1 MRKLLYLLVPA
12 MLTCVAA
19 FAQDRSLAGRVTD
32 EKAQPIA
39 GASVAIK
46 NTRIGTSTDAN
57 GNFAL
62 TVPSSAKSLVISA
75 VGFVL
80 QEIAITS
87 QSSFSISLKQDANVM
102 ENVVVTGYTREKR
115 SNFAGAATVLSS
127 KTVETVPVGAFDQA
141 LQGRAPG
148 VLVNSGGGQPG
159 SSANIQIRG
168 PQSISGAFAQP
179 LFVIDG
185 VPMPSFD
192 MQTINPNDFESLTVL
207 KDASAS
213 ALYGARGGAGVIVIS
228 TKRGKAGVTN
238 LTLRTQVGFT
248 QKPDFSRLRK
258 MNSAEILEYEERL
271 GLATGAS
278 NNQFSVPGWVYSP
291 LNPANANLPETG
303 ATPFAASKARYKSIL
318 DSIRGIDMDY
328 SDVFYRQG
336 ISQTHELNMSAGNDK
351 TRLFLS
357 GQYFDQEGIDKGS
370 SLTRYTARFNIEH
383 TNNKLTVT
391 WNTLVGFSKT
401 MFSEGDW
408 LGNSARNPFQ
418 MTFRAKPYEN
428 PFKADG
434 TPNFGVSTSLNNK
447 VVANL
452 LEGIQNSTWRQNQ
465 IKANSGLTIQYRLTD
480 KVTFRNIVGLDVS
493 SDNFTRFVVPNSYI
507 GSLQTFNSGTY
518 LDAYRII
525 SQLVNTSSVIYNSRI
540 GEKHELE
547 VGAFY
552 EVVRGK
558 QKGFGMQ
565 MYNLDP
571 RLGETGQNAAALALT
586 AAQLP
591 FAQLATGASSGF
603 GIQSYFAT
611 ARYSYDNKYIFTGN
625 IRRDGTSRIVNPANK
640 EVTSWSAGVIWNALR
655 EPFLEN
661 KSFLTDLRLR
671 ASYGIVPNIASIPT
685 NNYAIRAIFN
695 ITNFQGP
702 QVPSYGAATYP
713 GTSIPGQNP
722 ATSGNPELKIERV
735 QKANIGVDLA
745 FWANRARVT
754 MELYRNRTVDLYVR
768 KPLSAI
774 TGFANLDINAGIM
787 TNKGVELQVSV
798 DVIKNRDL
806 TITLG
811 GNHAINKNNIEDLG
825 PVTEYVLGTFLI
837 KEGLPYGTHYTTNYL
852 GADPGTGKPIFEGT
866 DGKPT
871 TDAAKA
877 ANLAK
882 FGTFIPVHVGGATL
896 DITYKRFSIGALFS
910 YQFDVVRSNN
920 QKNWM
925 MNGTIGFHATVNA
938 RRDLLEDQWRK
949 PGDQKFIH
957 SPLYDRGF
965 SSTDLEDAK
974 FLRLRNLVVA
984 YQIPAIKLNGS
995 QVLRGGRFYIQG
1007 QNLAIWSPW
1016 TGTDPE
1022 DNNNISLNEYP
1033 NPKMIVVGLDIN
1045 F

>member
-1 MRKLLYLLVPA
+1 MRKLLYFIVPA
-12 MLTCVAA
+12 LLTCLTV

-32 EKAQPIA
+32 EKSQPIA

-62 TVPSSAKSLVISA
+62 TVPASAKAVVISA

-80 QEIAITS
+80 QEVSLTG
-87 QSSFSISLKQDANVM
+87 QSSLSVSLKQDANVM
-102 ENVVVTGYTREKR
+102 ENVVVTGYTRDKR
-115 SNFAGAATVLSS
+115 SNFAGAATVLSG

-192 MQTINPNDFESLTVL
+192 MQTINPNDFESMTVL

-238 LTLRTQVGFT
+238 LTFRTQVGFT

-258 MNSAEILEYEERL
+258 MNTAEILEYEERL
-271 GLATGAS
+271 GVATGAS
-278 NNQFSVPGWVYSP
+278 NAQFNVPGWVYSP

-336 ISQTHELNMSAGNDK
+336 VSQTHELNLSGGTDK
-351 TRLFLS
+351 TRIFLS
-357 GQYFDQEGIDKGS
+357 GQFFDQQGIDKGS

-391 WNTLVGFSKT
+391 WNTLAGFSKSK
-401 MFSEGDW
+401 FAEGDL

-434 TPNFGVSTSLNNK
+434 TPNFGQSTSLNNK

-452 LEGIQNSTWRQNQ
+452 LEGIQNSTWRQHQ

-480 KVTFRNIVGLDVS
+480 KVTLRNTVGIDVS
-493 SDNFTRFVVPNSYI
+493 SDNFTRFIVPSSYI

-518 LDAYRII
+518 IDAYRIV
-525 SQLVNTSSVIYNSRI
+525 SQLVNTSSVMYNTRF

-571 RLGETGQNAAALALT
+571 RLGETGQNAAALAL
-586 AAQLP
+586 ASNQLP

-603 GIQSYFAT
+603 GIQS
-611 ARYSYDNKYIFTGN
+611 
-625 IRRDGTSRIVNPANK
+625 
-640 EVTSWSAGVIWNALR
+640 
-655 EPFLEN
+655 
-661 KSFLTDLRLR
+661 
-671 ASYGIVPNIASIPT
+671 
-685 NNYAIRAIFN
+685 
-695 ITNFQGP
+695 
-702 QVPSYGAATYP
+702 
-713 GTSIPGQNP
+713 
-722 ATSGNPELKIERV
+722 
-735 QKANIGVDLA
+735 
-745 FWANRARVT
+745 
-754 MELYRNRTVDLYVR
+754 
-768 KPLSAI
+768 
-774 TGFANLDINAGIM
+774 
-787 TNKGVELQVSV
+787 
-798 DVIKNRDL
+798 
-806 TITLG
+806 
-811 GNHAINKNNIEDLG
+811 
-825 PVTEYVLGTFLI
+825 
-837 KEGLPYGTHYTTNYL
+837 
-852 GADPGTGKPIFEGT
+852 
-866 DGKPT
+866 
-871 TDAAKA
+871 
-877 ANLAK
+877 
-882 FGTFIPVHVGGATL
+882 
-896 DITYKRFSIGALFS
+896 
-910 YQFDVVRSNN
+910 
-920 QKNWM
+920 
-925 MNGTIGFHATVNA
+925 
-938 RRDLLEDQWRK
+938 
-949 PGDQKFIH
+949 
-957 SPLYDRGF
+957 
-965 SSTDLEDAK
+965 
-974 FLRLRNLVVA
+974 
-984 YQIPAIKLNGS
+984 
-995 QVLRGGRFYIQG
+995 
-1007 QNLAIWSPW
+1007 
-1016 TGTDPE
+1016 
-1022 DNNNISLNEYP
+1022 
-1033 NPKMIVVGLDIN
+1033 
-1045 F
+1045 